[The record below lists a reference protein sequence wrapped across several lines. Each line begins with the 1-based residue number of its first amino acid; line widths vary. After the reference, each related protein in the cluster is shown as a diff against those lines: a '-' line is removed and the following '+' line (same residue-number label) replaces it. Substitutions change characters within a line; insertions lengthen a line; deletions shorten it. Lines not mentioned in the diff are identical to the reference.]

1 MTLGANFPPA
11 YLRAQ
16 ITRQLKPGTVIKLI
30 RRMDDG
36 KIHEKRFVVVHVDV
50 HTITCII
57 NSKVSTFLQQRPD
70 MLRCQVA
77 MGRAAHSFMNH
88 DSHIDCSRV
97 RTYSTAEV
105 IDDLLVNRSGCW
117 ALLRQRFEMIWLPQ
131 SSLRLRLHLRKLP
144 CCVSRLAKSNSPN
157 LQMPSSLSGA
167 AFDAFFQ
174 LSCPY

>member
-105 IDDLLVNRSGCW
+105 IDDLLVKPEWMLGSITSALRDDMVAAIKFAPTLAPAEV
-117 ALLRQRFEMIWLPQ
+117 ALLCQ
-131 SSLRLRLHLRKLP
+131 SL
-144 CCVSRLAKSNSPN
+144 
-157 LQMPSSLSGA
+157 GEIE
-167 AFDAFFQ
+167 
-174 LSCPY
+174 